1 MPGIP
6 QIDGLSAIVSRYDGI
21 ICDVWGVLHN
31 GVRATPGAAEALEK
45 ARNAGLAVV
54 LLTNAPRPPDRIEK
68 QLAGFGISSSAYDA
82 IISSGGVS
90 RALVAAE
97 GDKPFYHLGPTR
109 DSGVY
114 DGLGAR
120 PVALEDADYILCTG
134 LFDDET
140 EQAEDYRPML
150 EVALKRKLKLYCA
163 NPDLVV
169 ERGADM
175 LPCAGAI
182 ALLYEQMGGEAV
194 YVGKPHPL
202 VYKYARKE
210 LERIAGKPMATARV
224 LCIGDAL
231 RTDVSGGLRA
241 GHDVLMTLAGIHA
254 HEISLSDGHFNAAAL
269 EALCRQNAARPTACA
284 VSLGW

>member
-6 QIDGLSAIVSRYDGI
+6 FIENLSAIASRYDGI

-31 GVRATPGAAEALEK
+31 GVRATPGAAEALEA
-45 ARNAGLAVV
+45 ARRAGLSVV
-54 LLTNAPRPPDRIEK
+54 LLTNAPRPPDKIEK
-68 QLAGFGISSSAYDA
+68 QLAGFGISSAAYDA

-90 RALVAAE
+90 RALVEAE
-97 GDKPFYHLGPTR
+97 GAKPFYHLGPPR

-114 DGLGAR
+114 DGLSAR
-120 PVALEDADYILCTG
+120 PTSLEEAEYILCTG

-140 EQAEDYRPML
+140 ETAEDYRPML
-150 EVALKRKLKLYCA
+150 EKALARRQKLYCA

-169 ERGADM
+169 ERGPDM

-182 ALLYEQMGGEAV
+182 ALLYEQMGGESV
-194 YVGKPHPL
+194 YIGKPYPL
-202 VYKYARKE
+202 VYGHARAE
-210 LERIAGKPMATARV
+210 LGRLAGRELAKDRI

-231 RTDVSGGLRA
+231 RTDVAGGLRA
-241 GHDVLMTLAGIHA
+241 GHDVLMVLAGIHG
-254 HEISLSDGHFNAAAL
+254 HEIALARESYDAAAL
-269 EALCRQNAARPTACA
+269 DRLCAQNAARPTVCT